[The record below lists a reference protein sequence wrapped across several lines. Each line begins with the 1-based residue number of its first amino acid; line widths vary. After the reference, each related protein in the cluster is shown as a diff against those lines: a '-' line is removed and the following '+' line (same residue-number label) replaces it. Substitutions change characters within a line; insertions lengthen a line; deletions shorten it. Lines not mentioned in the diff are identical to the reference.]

1 MKCLNNLLKK
11 GQSQGEQSRLL
22 LAAQVPPALQHAGCW
37 SWACNGRSLRRG
49 GRGCLPPSPLSRRT
63 RDKDSQTARHRAEG
77 ERQQII
83 QGPTRPLTRGRHK
96 RGPVRGDAL
105 PCCHPHLLELLEE
118 GLTHGV
124 FITTPDLYQ
133 SPTSTPVLP
142 ALTVNTTPPAHECRG
157 STKMASTRLKP
168 GASGRHRSGT
178 RLAVGR

>member
-1 MKCLNNLLKK
+1 MSRADSCWQHRSRPPCSTLGAGL
-11 GQSQGEQSRLL
+11 GHATAGPCGEAAEAVSR
-22 LAAQVPPALQHAGCW
+22 PPH
-37 SWACNGRSLRRG
+37 SRG
-49 GRGCLPPSPLSRRT
+49 GPGTKIPRLPGTGQRARGNRS
-63 RDKDSQTARHRAEG
+63 
-77 ERQQII
+77 II
-83 QGPTRPLTRGRHK
+83 QGPTRPFTRGRHK
-96 RGPVRGDAL
+96 HGPVRGDAL

-142 ALTVNTTPPAHECRG
+142 ALTVNTTPPAHKCWG

-178 RLAVGR
+178 RLAGGR